1 MKKEFLLFVLFMSIS
16 GFTLLAQTKVITGS
30 VTSSIEGEGAIP
42 GVTVSVKGTT
52 AGAITDVNGKFSIV
66 LPVNAS
72 TLVFSYIGMKT
83 KEIVIGTETTL
94 NVVLE
99 SDVLNLDEVIVVAY
113 GTQKREAKTG
123 SVGVINSDKI
133 RDIPETSI
141 DKMLSGKVAGVQ
153 VTSTSGQPGSD
164 SQIRIRGIS
173 SILAGTDPLFVID
186 GVAVMTGNQSY
197 YTNTGNALSALNP
210 NDIESVTILK
220 DAAASSIYGSR
231 AANGVVL
238 ITTKAGKSGSTK
250 VSFRTSYGVEQLSND
265 RNYRPLTGEEFLTLT
280 RQSIV
285 NAGSNPDDNSLTNK
299 KYYYP
304 LSYRDSTQT
313 DWLKAVTRTGRIYNA
328 ELNVEGG
335 NDKTSHFFSMLYEK
349 HEGIVYGSDFKKISF
364 RSNIDHKI
372 NDKLKLGTRMTGAHT
387 VANDVPMQSMYY
399 ANPLFA
405 AMLIQPFRSVKNP
418 DGTYNLNIPENAN
431 TNPLATAKYDTQW
444 EKQYK
449 LNGNVYLDWII
460 LDGLTARTTNSIELT
475 DGEGNRYWNP
485 LANYGTDL
493 GTLQSSRTQY
503 LQLTTSNTISYNK
516 LFGAHSFSVI
526 AGQEATKYSDIEYSI
541 YSPDIDPAIP
551 FPNSGLTTTDQGGY
565 FETGYTMLSYFGVAN
580 YNFKNKYYV
589 MASLRTDGSSR
600 FGSKNRWGTFWSLGA
615 SWNINKESFMESLT
629 AINLLKLRASY
640 GLSGN
645 FNIGNYDQY
654 GLYGTVEYDAKKG
667 LAPSQPANPDLGW
680 ENNKEYNLGLDFA
693 FLDRFSG
700 SFDIYS
706 RKTLDMLLQ
715 YPLSRTSGFSSVQ
728 TNIGSVKNSGVEFL
742 IDANI
747 INNKDFQWNVGFN
760 FAHNNS
766 KILNLGKDEQFI
778 NADNNRIVHR
788 VGEHLYSFYL
798 FDYAGVN
805 PANGDAL
812 WRNKQGELTNNYADA
827 NRIIAG
833 SPEPKFTGGINT
845 KVSYLGISLDVN
857 LEYKYGNLVSIE
869 ENRYVNSDG
878 YSWGNSSANTQLDY
892 WQNPGDISRNPKP
905 IANNSTNS
913 SGYRSTRWLYDGSYL
928 RIKNIS
934 LSYMLPKALLSQIKV
949 QSLRVYATA
958 VNLYTFNK
966 VDYYDPERGVDGS
979 GFGIYPQTKK
989 IMGGIELTF

>member
-1 MKKEFLLFVLFMSIS
+1 MKKVFLLFVLFMSIS

-42 GVTVSVKGTT
+42 GVTVAVKGTT
-52 AGAITDVNGKFSIV
+52 VGSITDVNGKFSIV

-83 KEIVIGTETTL
+83 KEIVIGTQTTL

-123 SVGVINSDKI
+123 SVGVVNSDKI

-141 DKMLSGKVAGVQ
+141 DKMLSGKIAGVQ

-186 GVAVMTGNQSY
+186 GVAVMTGNQSF

-238 ITTKAGKSGSTK
+238 ITTKAGKSGATK

-265 RNYRPLTGEEFLTLT
+265 RGYRPLNGEEFLTLT
-280 RQSIV
+280 RQSII
-285 NAGSNPDDNSLTNK
+285 NAGGNPDDNSLTNQ

-313 DWLKAVTRTGRIYNA
+313 DWLKQVTRTGRIYNA

-372 NDKLKLGTRMTGAHT
+372 NDKLKMGTRITGAHT

-405 AMLIQPFRSVKNP
+405 AMLIQPFRSVQNP
-418 DGTYNLNIPENAN
+418 NGTYNLNLPENAN
-431 TNPLATAKYDTQW
+431 TNPVASAKYDTQW

-449 LNGNVYLDWII
+449 LNGNVFLDWII
-460 LDGLTARTTNSIELT
+460 LEGLTARTTNSIELT

-493 GTLQSSRTQY
+493 GTLQTSRTQY
-503 LQLTTSNTISYNK
+503 LQLTTSNTLSYNK
-516 LFGAHSFSVI
+516 QAGDHSISLI
-526 AGQEATKYSDIEYSI
+526 AGQEATKFSDIEYSI
-541 YSPDIDPAIP
+541 YSPDIDPSIP
-551 FPNSGLTTTDQGGY
+551 FPNSATSLNDDADY

-600 FGSKNRWGTFWSLGA
+600 FGSKNRWGTFWSIGA
-615 SWNINKESFMESLT
+615 SWNLNKEAFMQNVT
-629 AINLLKLRASY
+629 FINMLKLRGSY

-654 GLYGTVEYDAKKG
+654 GLYGNVQYDGKSG
-667 LAPSQPANPDLGW
+667 MVPTQPANPELGW
-680 ENNKEYNLGLDFA
+680 ENNKEYNAGLDFA
-693 FLDRFSG
+693 FLDRFTG

-715 YPLSRTSGFSSVQ
+715 YPLSRTSGFTSIQ

-760 FAHNNS
+760 FAHNDS

-778 NADNNRIVHR
+778 PSNNRLVHR

-798 FDYAGVN
+798 YDYAGVN

-812 WRNKQGELTNNYADA
+812 WRNKQGELTNSYADA

-878 YSWGNSSANTQLDY
+878 YSWGNNSANTQLDY

-934 LSYMLPKALLSQIKV
+934 LSYMLPKTLLSQIKV
-949 QSLRVYATA
+949 QSIRVYATA

>member
-1 MKKEFLLFVLFMSIS
+1 MKKLFLLIVLFAFMC
-16 GFTLLAQTKVITGS
+16 GYTLLAQTRAITGS
-30 VTSSIEGEGAIP
+30 VTSSVEGEGAIP

-52 AGAITDVNGKFSIV
+52 VGAITDANGKFSIV
-66 LPVNAS
+66 MPANAT

-83 KEIVIGTETTL
+83 KEIVVGTESTI
-94 NVVLE
+94 NVNLE
-99 SDVLNLDEVIVVAY
+99 ADLLNLDEVIVIAY

-123 SVGVINSDKI
+123 SVGVVNNDRI

-153 VTSTSGQPGSD
+153 ITSTSGQPGSD

-186 GVAVMTGNQSY
+186 GVAVMTGNQSF

-238 ITTKAGKSGSTK
+238 ITTKSGKSGATK
-250 VSFRTSYGVEQLSND
+250 VSFRTSYGVEQLAND
-265 RNYRPLTGEEFLTLT
+265 RGYRPLNGEEFLTLT
-280 RQSIV
+280 RQSII
-285 NAGSNPDDNSLTNK
+285 NAGGNPDDNSTGNK
-299 KYYYP
+299 KYYFP

-313 DWLKAVTRTGRIYNA
+313 DWLKTVTRTGKIYTA

-335 NDKTSHFFSMLYEK
+335 NDKTSNFFSMLYEK

-372 NDKLKLGTRMTGAHT
+372 NDKLKLGTRITGAHT
-387 VANDVPMQSMYY
+387 IANDVPMQNMYY

-405 AMLIQPFRSVKNP
+405 AMLIQPFRKVQNA
-418 DGTYNLNIPENAN
+418 DGTYNLDIPENAN
-431 TNPLATAKYDTQW
+431 TNPAATAKYDTQW

-449 LNGNVYLDWII
+449 VNGNVYLQWDI
-460 LDGLTARTTNSIELT
+460 LEGLTARTTNNIELT

-485 LANYGTDL
+485 LANFGTDL
-493 GTLQSSRTQY
+493 GTLQTSRTQY
-503 LQLTTSNTISYNK
+503 LQLTTSNTLTFNK
-516 LFGAHSFSVI
+516 QFGFHSVSVI

-541 YSPDIDPAIP
+541 YSPDIDPNIP
-551 FPNSGLTTTDQGGY
+551 FPNSATSLNDDADY

-580 YNFKNKYYV
+580 YNFNNKYYLQG
-589 MASLRTDGSSR
+589 SLRTDGSSR
-600 FGSKNRWGTFWSLGA
+600 FGSKNRWGTFWSVGA
-615 SWNINKESFMESLT
+615 SWNINKESFMEN
-629 AINLLKLRASY
+629 INFINMMKLRASY

-654 GLYGTVEYDAKKG
+654 GLYSNIQYDGTSG
-667 LAPSQPANPDLGW
+667 MSPSQPANADLGW
-680 ENNKEYNLGLDFA
+680 ENNEEYNVGLDFA
-693 FLDRFSG
+693 FFDRFTG

-715 YPLSRTSGFSSVQ
+715 YPLSRTSGFTSIQ

-742 IDANI
+742 IDASI
-747 INNKDFQWNVGFN
+747 IKNRDFQWNAGFN
-760 FAHNNS
+760 ISHNNS
-766 KILNLGKDEQFI
+766 EILNLGKDEQFVPTS
-778 NADNNRIVHR
+778 NNRLVHK

-798 FDYAGVN
+798 YDYAGVN

-812 WRNKQGELTNNYADA
+812 WRTKEGELTNKYADA

-833 SPEPKFTGGINT
+833 SPEPKFTGGFNT
-845 KVSYLGISLDVN
+845 KVSYIGLSLDIN
-857 LEYKYGNLVSIE
+857 LEYKWGNLVSIE

-878 YSWGNSSANTQLDY
+878 YSWGNNSANTQLDY

-905 IANNSTNS
+905 IANNSTSS

-934 LSYMLPKALLSQIKV
+934 ISYMLPNAILSKIKV
-949 QSLRVYATA
+949 KSLRVYASA

-966 VDYYDPERGVDGS
+966 VDYFDPERGVDGS

-989 IMGGIELTF
+989 IMGGIELSF